1 MSATVFVDTNIL
13 VYARDTT
20 ESHKQVMAEEWLRRL
35 WVEQRGR
42 TSMQVLSE
50 YYTTVT
56 QKLKP
61 GLAPADAWEDVTAL
75 LAWEPQAIDR
85 AALTRAYALSR
96 RYNLS
101 WWDSLIVAAAELQRC
116 DVLLTEDLQHG
127 AKIDGIL
134 IQNPFATGVAEQQAV
149 YAAAPQRA
157 SRHRT
162 RGRPPRNAHRTTAT

>member
-13 VYARDTT
+13 VYARDTGDPR
-20 ESHKQVMAEEWLRRL
+20 KQATAEEWLRRL

-56 QKLKP
+56 HKLKP
-61 GLAPADAWEDVTAL
+61 GLEPADAWEDVTAL
-75 LAWEPQAIDR
+75 LAWEPQPIDGT
-85 AALTRAYALSR
+85 ALARGYALSQ
-96 RYNLS
+96 RYKLS

-116 DVLLTEDLQHG
+116 DILLSEDLQHG
-127 AKIDGIL
+127 AKIEGVT
-134 IQNPFATGVAEQQAV
+134 IQNPFATGVAEQQAE
-149 YAAAPQRA
+149 YASTPQRT

-162 RGRPPRNAHRTTAT
+162 RGRPPRSQQRAVAT